1 MLSIQDIKDLAD
13 KITSEF
19 IATNSIPQIF
29 IDTVYN
35 FNENRFMKNILLGI
49 ILHSFKT
56 DRYKKAFLRQLK
68 KTNLYNKR
76 EIVVSYILASTNI
89 ENTKKYANED
99 QIVNVIYDVA
109 EKMRKAN
116 LIPTNKNYL
125 FLENIYLETI
135 LNRVDDL
142 YEKYQSEKNK
152 TNNKQSF
159 YDFVRKEI
167 ATKVEKKKLL
177 ETNIVLDLKKGKV
190 IIYSNDK
197 QEKVSLEMSLE
208 DFSNY
213 LSKIVGFNVEYISF
227 KKFSIILEK
236 DKILGNAAFILI

>member
-13 KITSEF
+13 RITSEF
-19 IATNSIPQIF
+19 IATSSIPQIF

-89 ENTKKYANED
+89 ENTKKYANEE
-99 QIVNVIYDVA
+99 QIVNIIYDVA

-116 LIPTNKNYL
+116 LIPTSKNYL

-135 LNRVDDL
+135 LNRVDSL
-142 YEKYQSEKNK
+142 YEKYQNEKNK
-152 TNNKQSF
+152 TNNKQTF

-167 ATKVEKKKLL
+167 TTKVEKKKLL
-177 ETNIVLDLKKGKV
+177 ETNIVIDLKRGKIV
-190 IIYSNDK
+190 IIHSNDK
-197 QEKVSLEMSLE
+197 QEEMSLE
-208 DFSNY
+208 DFADY
-213 LSKIVGFNVEYISF
+213 LSKIVDFNVEYISF
-227 KKFSIILEK
+227 KKFSITLEK
-236 DKILGNAAFILI
+236 DKIVGNAAFILF